1 MLASVFNSVTVG
13 EVMNPKPTT
22 VPANISLQ
30 QLVDAYFL
38 PGGLRFAL
46 VMQADQLVG
55 LITLSDIRH
64 IPREQWGQVPVS
76 YAMIRL
82 ERLHVAS
89 PRQTLSHVLPLM
101 SGRNVHR
108 LPVLQ

>member
-22 VPANISLQ
+22 VPDNISLQ

-38 PGGLRFAL
+38 PGGLRYAL

-76 YAMIRL
+76 YTMIPL
-82 ERLHVAS
+82 AHLHVVYPQQS
-89 PRQTLSHVLPLM
+89 LSNLLPLM
-101 SGRNVHR
+101 A
-108 LPVLQ
+108 